1 MLPSGRRSFA
11 KRVTDRVARDLIR
24 KFRVPPRL
32 LGYPYLATASP
43 AEFDYTLID
52 SPGTSVIPLPENISS
67 RDALSRDR
75 GVWGFSY
82 YDTPR
87 RDLRETFI
95 ATVPNCRILSQ
106 FDHWGE
112 PDGNEYY
119 AILTEDD
126 RALDV
131 TGTPYN
137 ADLHKQLLTSPPS
150 SEGRLRSAA
159 WVLELWDRNYAHWVE
174 WMLVKI
180 ALLKARGL
188 ERNLLLPRKHRLT
201 EVVESSISA
210 LGIDTGSLPRM
221 GPKVL
226 HVDELTVV
234 GIDYYRTSLIANLRD
249 RLRVDSPRKP
259 PSRRIFVSRKNAE
272 WRKLINE
279 DDCWKVLSRFGFERV
294 FMEDLRFQQ
303 QFDLMQ
309 EAAVFFGVHGAGM
322 VNIMFAPKGLHVVE
336 VFDPG
341 FANPQYYA
349 LAGAIGHPY
358 WLIRGTSVGEP
369 NPGYNN
375 LDVDVAEVERI
386 AERIDAALGR
396 A

>member
-1 MLPSGRRSFA
+1 MAGRRSLA
-11 KRVTDRVARDLIR
+11 HRLTDRVARDLIR
-24 KFRVPPRL
+24 KFHVPPRL

-43 AEFDYTLID
+43 AEFDYTVVD
-52 SPGTSVIPLPENISS
+52 PPGVSVVPLPENITS
-67 RDALSRDR
+67 REALSRDR

-82 YDTPR
+82 YDTPQR
-87 RDLRETFI
+87 EMRETFI

-119 AILTEDD
+119 AIVTEDD
-126 RALDV
+126 RALNV

-137 ADLHKQLLTSPPS
+137 ADLHRQLLTTRTASV
-150 SEGRLRSAA
+150 GRIHRAS

-180 ALLKARGL
+180 ALLQTRGL
-188 ERNLLLPRKHRLT
+188 ERDLLLPRRHRLT
-201 EVVESSISA
+201 EVVESSIGA
-210 LGIDTGSLPRM
+210 LGIDVRSLPRM
-221 GPKVL
+221 GPKIL
-226 HVDELTVV
+226 HVDELTVA
-234 GIDYYRTSLIANLRD
+234 GIDYYRTSLIANLRG
-249 RLRVDSPRKP
+249 RLRVDSPARP
-259 PSRRIFVSRKNAE
+259 PWRRIFVSRKNAE
-272 WRKLINE
+272 WRKLVNE
-279 DDCWKVLSRFGFERV
+279 DDCWAVLSRYGFERV
-294 FMEDLRFQQ
+294 FMENLRFQE

-309 EAAVFFGVHGAGM
+309 EASVFFGLHGAGM

-358 WLIRGTSVGEP
+358 WLIRGECAGEP

-375 LDVDVAEVERI
+375 LEVDIAEVERI
-386 AERIDAALGR
+386 AKQIDAAISS
-396 A
+396 

>member
-1 MLPSGRRSFA
+1 MLPAPRRSLA
-11 KRVTDRVARDLIR
+11 QRVTDRVARDLIR

-43 AEFDYTLID
+43 TEFDYTRID
-52 SPGTSVIPLPENISS
+52 PPGISTVPLPENIRS

-82 YDTPR
+82 YDTPER
-87 RDLRETFI
+87 EMRETFI

-119 AILTEDD
+119 AIVTEDD
-126 RALDV
+126 RALNV
-131 TGTPYN
+131 TGTPYTV
-137 ADLHKQLLTSPPS
+137 DLHKPLLRSPS
-150 SEGRLRSAA
+150 SSGHLRKAA
-159 WVLELWDRNYAHWVE
+159 WVLEVWDRNYAHWVE

-180 ALLKARGL
+180 ALLQKLGL
-188 ERNLLLPRKHRLT
+188 ERDILLPRKHRLA
-201 EVVESSISA
+201 EVVDTSISS
-210 LGIDTGSLPRM
+210 LGIDLAALPRM

-249 RLRVDSPRKP
+249 RLGVDSPRKP
-259 PSRRIFVSRKNAE
+259 PSRRIFVSRKKAE
-272 WRKLINE
+272 WRILTNE
-279 DDCWKVLSRFGFERV
+279 DDCWTVLSRFGFERV
-294 FMEDLRFQQ
+294 FMEDLGFQA

-349 LAGAIGHPY
+349 LAAAIGHRY

-375 LDVDVAEVERI
+375 LEVDVAEVEQI

-396 A
+396 T